1 MESSTTN
8 EKINDRYLGLLN
20 KLPFSTGQPKGVVEK
35 ILFLSQKNAC
45 MDLLFSINEQKLR
58 TNLKDQSSVTREYQ
72 NTEVFWKWT

>member
-8 EKINDRYLGLLN
+8 EKIDDRYLGLLN
-20 KLPFSTGQPKGVVEK
+20 KLPFSIGQPKGVVEK

-45 MDLLFSINEQKLR
+45 MDLRFSINEQKLK